1 MSIQIKVSGWMMS
14 KLTAIID
21 LDYVKY
27 SAASVGEKRSII
39 VVHKSSGREKEFN
52 TRTEFYGRDKAKSGG
67 WLGELNAKRESP
79 FTVDEFEIIDVQT
92 PEPVD
97 HVLQIAKT
105 QVENDLKKLG
115 TNKYKAFLGKGES
128 FRVELSTLLKYKD
141 NRKDML
147 RPLHMD
153 AVTEYLGRKFKA
165 DVVESLEVDDHCVIE
180 AYGNPNNVIQGL
192 DKDYYGQPVRFFNVN
207 RPEEGIID
215 CEQFGKLWL
224 TDKGDVRGVGRLHLA
239 WQIASNDTSDN
250 YAANCFSDIKWAG
263 KSAYKALVDCTTDT
277 ETWNKLKEVFQ
288 HLYPEEK
295 TVLGWRNE
303 PINITWDYVLNEC
316 FMMGRMV
323 KVPGENI
330 NAYDVMDKLGVS
342 YAN

>member
-1 MSIQIKVSGWMMS
+1 MGGRMTKITS
-14 KLTAIID
+14 IID

-27 SAASVGEKRSII
+27 SAASVGEKRSITVI
-39 VVHKSSGREKEFN
+39 HKASGREKEFN
-52 TRTEFYGRDKAKSGG
+52 TRTEFCGRDKAKSGG
-67 WLGELNAKRESP
+67 WLGELNTKRESP
-79 FTVDEFEIIDVQT
+79 FSVDEFEIMDVQT

-115 TNKYKAFLGKGES
+115 TTKYKAFLGTGDS
-128 FRVELSTLLKYKD
+128 FRVELSTLLKYKN

-165 DVVESLEVDDHCVIE
+165 EIVQGLEVDDRCVQE
-180 AYGNPNNVIQGL
+180 CYKQPNNVIQGL
-192 DKDYYGQPVRFFNVN
+192 DKDYYSSPNNYFNVN
-207 RPEEGIID
+207 RPEEGIIECD
-215 CEQFGKLWL
+215 QFGKLWL
-224 TDKGDVRGVGRLHLA
+224 TDKGDVRGVGRMHLY

-263 KSAYKALVDCTTDT
+263 KSAYKALVECTTDT
-277 ETWNKLKEVFQ
+277 EAWIKLKEVFTL
-288 HLYPEEK
+288 LYPEEK

-303 PINITWDYVLNEC
+303 PIQVTWDYVLNEC
-316 FMMGRMV
+316 FMMARMV
-323 KVPGENI
+323 KVKNENI
-330 NAYDVMDKLGVS
+330 NAYNMMDEYGVN
-342 YAN
+342 YE

>member
-1 MSIQIKVSGWMMS
+1 MS
-14 KLTAIID
+14 KITSIID

-27 SAASVGEKRSII
+27 SAASVGEKRTIYVI
-39 VVHKSSGREKEFN
+39 HKASGREKEFN

-79 FTVDEFEIIDVQT
+79 FTLDEFEIVDVQT
-92 PEPVD
+92 PEPLD

-115 TNKYKAFLGKGES
+115 TNKYKAFLGKGDS

-165 DVVESLEVDDHCVIE
+165 EIVEHLEVDDVCVIE
-180 AYGNPNNVIQGL
+180 AYGNPNAVIQGL
-192 DKDYYGQPVRFFNVN
+192 DKDYYGQSVKFFNVN
-207 RPEEGIID
+207 RPEEGIQD
-215 CEQFGKLWL
+215 CHQFGKLWL
-224 TDKGDVRGVGRLHLA
+224 DHKGDVRGIGRMHLY

-263 KSAYKALVDCTTDT
+263 KSAYKSLVECTDDAQA
-277 ETWNKLKEVFQ
+277 WLKLKEIFQ
-288 HLYPEEK
+288 HLYPDEK
-295 TVLGWRNE
+295 VVMGWRNE
-303 PINITWDYVLNEC
+303 PIQLSWDYVLNEC
-316 FMMGRMV
+316 FMMARMV
-323 KVPGENI
+323 HKVDENI
-330 NAYDVMDKLGVS
+330 NAYDVMNNVGVS
-342 YAN
+342 YE

>member
-1 MSIQIKVSGWMMS
+1 MNVT
-14 KLTAIID
+14 KLTSIID

-27 SAASVGEKRSII
+27 SAASVGEKRTITVI
-39 VVHKSSGREKEFN
+39 HKASGREKEFN

-79 FTVDEFEIIDVQT
+79 FAADEFEIIDVQT
-92 PEPVD
+92 PEPVE

-165 DVVESLEVDDHCVIE
+165 EIVEHLEVDDVCVIE
-180 AYGNPNNVIQGL
+180 AYGNPSAVIQGL
-192 DKDYYGQPVRFFNVN
+192 DKDYYGQPVKYFNVN
-207 RPEEGIID
+207 RPEEGVQD
-215 CEQFGKLWL
+215 CNQFGKLWL
-224 TDKGDVRGVGRLHLA
+224 DDKGDVRGIGRMHLY

-263 KSAYKALVDCTTDT
+263 KSAYKALVECTDDVQA
-277 ETWNKLKEVFQ
+277 WLKLKEIFQ

-295 TVLGWRNE
+295 VVMGWRNE
-303 PINITWDYVLNEC
+303 PIQLTWDYVLNEC
-316 FMMGRMV
+316 FLLARMV
-323 KVPGENI
+323 TTVGEQI
-330 NAYDVMDKLGVS
+330 TAYNLMDEYGVL
-342 YAN
+342 YGT

>member
-1 MSIQIKVSGWMMS
+1 MS
-14 KLTAIID
+14 KITSIID

-27 SAASVGEKRSII
+27 SAASVGEKRTITVI
-39 VVHKSSGREKEFN
+39 HKASGREKEFN

-67 WLGELNAKRESP
+67 WLGELNAKRTSP
-79 FTVDEFEIIDVQT
+79 FAVDEFEIIDVQT
-92 PEPVD
+92 PEPVE

-115 TNKYKAFLGKGES
+115 TNKYKAFLGKGDS

-165 DVVESLEVDDHCVIE
+165 EIVEHLEVDDVCVIE
-180 AYGNPNNVIQGL
+180 AYGSPNAVIQGL
-192 DKDYYGQPVRFFNVN
+192 DKDYYGQPVKYFNVN
-207 RPEEGIID
+207 RPEEGIQD
-215 CEQFGKLWL
+215 CNQFGKLWL
-224 TDKGDVRGVGRLHLA
+224 DDKGDVRGIGRMHLY

-263 KSAYKALVDCTTDT
+263 KSAYKALVECIDDT
-277 ETWNKLKEVFQ
+277 QAWLKLKEVFQ

-295 TVLGWRNE
+295 IVMGWRGDE
-303 PINITWDYVLNEC
+303 FEIDWKYVLNEQ
-316 FMMGRMV
+316 FQMARMLRFDGDNIHVDEVLTKMGV
-323 KVPGENI
+323 Q
-330 NAYDVMDKLGVS
+330 
-342 YAN
+342 

>member
-153 AVTEYLGRKFKA
+153 AVTEYLAKKFNA
-165 DVVESLEVDDHCVIE
+165 EFVEFYENDDVCVQE
-180 AYGNPNNVIQGL
+180 CYKQPNNVILGL
-192 DKDYYGQPVRFFNVN
+192 DKDYYSSPNKFFNVN
-207 RPEEGIID
+207 RPDEGVID
-215 CEQFGKLWL
+215 CDQFGKLWL
-224 TDKGDVRGVGRLHLA
+224 NEKGDVRGIGRMHLA

-277 ETWNKLKEVFQ
+277 EAWNKLKEVFQ

-295 TVLGWRNE
+295 TVLGWRNN

-316 FMMGRMV
+316 FMMARMV

-330 NAYDVMDKLGVS
+330 NAYDVMNKLGV
-342 YAN
+342 

>member
-1 MSIQIKVSGWMMS
+1 MTN
-14 KLTAIID
+14 KLTSIID

-27 SAASVGEKRSII
+27 SAASVGEKRSITVI
-39 VVHKSSGREKEFN
+39 HKLSGREKEFN

-79 FTVDEFEIIDVQT
+79 FSVDEFDIIDVQT

-153 AVTEYLGRKFKA
+153 AVTEYLQRKFKA
-165 DVVESLEVDDHCVIE
+165 EIVEYLEADDRCVIE
-180 AYGNPNNVIQGL
+180 AYNNPSAVIQGL
-192 DKDYYGQPVRFFNVN
+192 DKDYYGQAVKFFNVN
-207 RPEEGIID
+207 RPDEGIQD
-215 CEQFGKLWL
+215 CNQFGKLWL
-224 TDKGDVRGVGRLHLA
+224 DDKGDVRGIGRMHLY
-239 WQIASNDTSDN
+239 WQVASNDTSDN
-250 YAANCFSDIKWAG
+250 YAANCFSEIKWAG
-263 KSAYKALVDCTTDT
+263 KSAYKSLVDCTTDT
-277 ETWNKLKEVFQ
+277 EAWNKLKEVFQ

-295 TVLGWRNE
+295 TVLGWRND

-316 FMMGRMV
+316 FMMARMV
-323 KVPGENI
+323 KVEGENI

-342 YAN
+342 YE

>member
-1 MSIQIKVSGWMMS
+1 VT
-14 KLTAIID
+14 KLTSIID

-39 VVHKSSGREKEFN
+39 VTHKSSGREKEFS
-52 TRTEFYGRDKAKSGG
+52 TRTEFYGRDKIKSGG

-79 FTVDEFEIIDVQT
+79 FSVDEFDIIDVQT

-115 TNKYKAFLGKGES
+115 TNKYKAFLGKGDS

-153 AVTEYLGRKFKA
+153 AVTEYLARKFKA
-165 DVVESLEVDDHCVIE
+165 EIIESFEVDDRCVQE
-180 AYGNPNNVIQGL
+180 CYKQPNNVIQGL
-192 DKDYYGQPVRFFNVN
+192 DKDYYSSPNKFFNVN

-215 CEQFGKLWL
+215 CDQFGKLWL

-277 ETWNKLKEVFQ
+277 EAWLKLKEVFQ

-316 FMMGRMV
+316 FMMAKMV

-330 NAYDVMDKLGVS
+330 NAYDVMDKLGIEYGS
-342 YAN
+342 G

>member
-1 MSIQIKVSGWMMS
+1 MT

-39 VVHKSSGREKEFN
+39 VIHKSSGREKEFN

-79 FTVDEFEIIDVQT
+79 FTVDEFDIIDVQT

-115 TNKYKAFLGKGES
+115 TTKYKAYLGKGES
-128 FRVELSTLLKYKD
+128 FRVELSTLLKYKA

-153 AVTEYLGRKFKA
+153 AVTEYLAKKFKA
-165 DVVESLEVDDHCVIE
+165 EYVEWYENDDVCVQQC
-180 AYGNPNNVIQGL
+180 YKQPNNVILGL
-192 DKDYYGQPVRFFNVN
+192 DKDYYSSGNNFFNVN
-207 RPEEGIID
+207 RPEEGVID
-215 CEQFGKLWL
+215 CDQFGKLWL
-224 TDKGDVRGVGRLHLA
+224 NEKGDVRGVGRIHLA
-239 WQIASNDTSDN
+239 WQVASNDTSDN

-277 ETWNKLKEVFQ
+277 EAWHKLKEVFQ
-288 HLYPEEK
+288 HLYPEQK
-295 TVLGWRNE
+295 TVLGWRND
-303 PINITWDYVLNEC
+303 PIDITWDYVLNEC
-316 FMMGRMV
+316 FMMANMV
-323 KVPGENI
+323 KIKGEQI
-330 NAYDVMDKLGVS
+330 NAYDMMDEYGID
-342 YAN
+342 YA